1 MTLSTADVERRDPVL
16 VLKDSLNEM
25 PGMEDEVRYKIVIHS
40 SEDDSLVRLL
50 FQLKILERRNARI
63 YICSDFP
70 GDTELQK
77 VNVKLPQLTFNLL
90 YSTKLAPMDA
100 YNSSSNKIWQC
111 VVTQK
116 CLNDSTILV

>member
-1 MTLSTADVERRDPVL
+1 MNLSTADVERRDPVL

-25 PGMEDEVRYKIVIHS
+25 PGMEDEVRYKILIQS

-50 FQLKILERRNARI
+50 FQLKMLERRNARI

-77 VNVKLPQLTFNLL
+77 VNVKL
-90 YSTKLAPMDA
+90 K
-100 YNSSSNKIWQC
+100 
-111 VVTQK
+111 
-116 CLNDSTILV
+116 

>member
-1 MTLSTADVERRDPVL
+1 MTLSTADVERCAPVL

-25 PGMEDEVRYKIVIHS
+25 PDMEDEVRYKIVIHS

-50 FQLKILERRNARI
+50 FQLKMLERQNARI

-77 VNVKLPQLTFNLL
+77 VNVK
-90 YSTKLAPMDA
+90 
-100 YNSSSNKIWQC
+100 
-111 VVTQK
+111 
-116 CLNDSTILV
+116 